1 MWSGIDSKKSKKK
14 KKAHDFR
21 GKMRNWLHKLRL
33 AACCFPGRS
42 PLPSHGTIFYLES
55 LINCFISCF
64 DLLWQEGWAR
74 PQTNLTARHEYGS
87 NAAFSQLELKKV
99 WSCHGWQQILMT
111 EVHVIAITLP
121 YRRVVS
127 LTQHPSRRDVSSTSF
142 HPGASPS
149 ICHEARICPVLMKTI
164 NSPEEIMFSAACL
177 FNDWLVCQRDY
188 TKTT

>member
-1 MWSGIDSKKSKKK
+1 
-14 KKAHDFR
+14 
-21 GKMRNWLHKLRL
+21 MRNWLHKLRL

-64 DLLWQEGWAR
+64 DLLWQEGLAR
-74 PQTNLTARHEYGS
+74 PQTNLTARHKYSS

-121 YRRVVS
+121 YRQVFHWPNIPAGETSLQPLFILVHHHQSVTKHEFVQFWWKQLTPPRRSCFQPRVPLMIGWFVS
-127 LTQHPSRRDVSSTSF
+127 GTTQKLLSGFLQNLDRGWVRTENRLH
-142 HPGASPS
+142 
-149 ICHEARICPVLMKTI
+149 
-164 NSPEEIMFSAACL
+164 
-177 FNDWLVCQRDY
+177 
-188 TKTT
+188 